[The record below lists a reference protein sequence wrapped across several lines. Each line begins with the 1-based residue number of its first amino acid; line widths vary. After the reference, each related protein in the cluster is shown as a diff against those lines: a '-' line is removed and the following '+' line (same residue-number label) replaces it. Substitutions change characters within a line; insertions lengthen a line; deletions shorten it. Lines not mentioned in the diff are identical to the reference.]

1 MSRHSNR
8 LFKAALS
15 ALHYSGA
22 DGLLAPFTAGNGV
35 IFMLHQVT
43 PEAPRAFEPNRIL
56 KVTPEFLDDV
66 VRQVRDLGFDFISLD
81 AVPERL
87 SAPVS
92 DRPFAVFTL
101 DDGYKDNRDFAY
113 PVFKRH
119 GVPFTVYVPTDFA
132 DGRGDLWWLS
142 LEEAIRRLPAI
153 TLNMEGQRR
162 YFTLATTAEK
172 DATFEEI
179 YWWLRTLPEIRAR
192 AITHNLA
199 RQAAFD
205 PFSFCRDLVMGWAE
219 LRDFAAD
226 PLVTIVGSGPDTEA
240 LKARVAALG
249 LSNVITFTGA
259 LPAREAFN
267 RGRVMA
273 VPSLAESF
281 PYVVLE
287 AAAAGLPLIS
297 TNVGGIPE
305 IVAETDT
312 DLIEPANVAAL
323 SAALRDTLANP
334 GIAAAK
340 AKRLRDNVQRKFTVA
355 GMTASIVDFYAST
368 SR

>member
-56 KVTPEFLDDV
+56 KVTPEFLDGV

-172 DATFEEI
+172 DAAFEEI

-226 PLVTIVGSGPDTEA
+226 PLVTIGAHTRTHLALAKLSEA
-240 LKARVAALG
+240 EVRSEIDDGVRRIEVELGRPCRHFSYPYGDETSAGQREFDIAAKLG
-249 LSNVITFTGA
+249 IATAVTTRKGLLHKSHVDALTA
-259 LPAREAFN
+259 LPRLSLNGDFQDPRYIKVLLSGAPFAFLNALN
-267 RGRVMA
+267 RFG
-273 VPSLAESF
+273 PSRSATVHAE
-281 PYVVLE
+281 
-287 AAAAGLPLIS
+287 
-297 TNVGGIPE
+297 
-305 IVAETDT
+305 
-312 DLIEPANVAAL
+312 
-323 SAALRDTLANP
+323 
-334 GIAAAK
+334 
-340 AKRLRDNVQRKFTVA
+340 
-355 GMTASIVDFYAST
+355 
-368 SR
+368 

>member
-56 KVTPEFLDDV
+56 KVTPEFLDGV

-172 DATFEEI
+172 DAAFEEI

-219 LRDFAAD
+219 LRNFAAD
-226 PLVTIVGSGPDTEA
+226 PLVTIGAHTRTHLALAKLSEA
-240 LKARVAALG
+240 EVRSEIDDGVRRIEVELGRPCRHFSYPYGDETSAGQREFDIAAKLG
-249 LSNVITFTGA
+249 IATAVTTRKGLLHMSHVDALTA
-259 LPAREAFN
+259 LPRLSLNGDFQDPRYIKVLLSGAPFAFLNALN
-267 RGRVMA
+267 RFG
-273 VPSLAESF
+273 PSRSATVHAE
-281 PYVVLE
+281 
-287 AAAAGLPLIS
+287 
-297 TNVGGIPE
+297 
-305 IVAETDT
+305 
-312 DLIEPANVAAL
+312 
-323 SAALRDTLANP
+323 
-334 GIAAAK
+334 
-340 AKRLRDNVQRKFTVA
+340 
-355 GMTASIVDFYAST
+355 
-368 SR
+368 